1 MTDAFVLRSRPQPS
15 MPYNAE
21 MRRSFQEAINWNP
34 WMSQLLTEEAR
45 RGWLDGAPDSPPAGP
60 SGTFA
65 ERPPPP
71 SPVNPT
77 ARGPPEI
84 TTPDTM
90 AIAPAPTM
98 PYAATIPPSPS
109 AHVTATGVLDA
120 TTPSAPTA
128 SSAPDVPTAGDP
140 KPGKR
145 RSTRI
150 AGK

>member
-1 MTDAFVLRSRPQPS
+1 
-15 MPYNAE
+15 
-21 MRRSFQEAINWNP
+21 
-34 WMSQLLTEEAR
+34 MSQLLTEEAH
-45 RGWLDGAPDSPPAGP
+45 RGWLDGAPDNPPAGP
-60 SGTFA
+60 SGTLA

-77 ARGPPEI
+77 ASGPPEI
-84 TTPDTM
+84 TTPDAA
-90 AIAPAPTM
+90 AIALAPTM
-98 PYAATIPPSPS
+98 PNAGTIPPSPS
-109 AHVTATGVLDA
+109 AHVTATGRLDA
-120 TTPSAPTA
+120 TTPSAPAA